1 MSRRA
6 AVAIVIA
13 MVLLMGYIIY
23 GSMARVEYTCELCVE
38 FNGMRECRRGA
49 GATEQEAE
57 QAATTRA
64 FGTMAQGMDQSIRCQ
79 NTRPVTRQC
88 QRS

>member
-6 AVAIVIA
+6 AFAIAIA
-13 MVLLMGYIIY
+13 MVLLMGYVVY

-49 GATEQEAE
+49 GANEQEAA
-57 QAATTRA
+57 QAATTSA
-64 FGTMAQGMDQSIRCQ
+64 CGTMAHGMDESIRCQ
-79 NTRPVTRQC
+79 NTPPATRQC